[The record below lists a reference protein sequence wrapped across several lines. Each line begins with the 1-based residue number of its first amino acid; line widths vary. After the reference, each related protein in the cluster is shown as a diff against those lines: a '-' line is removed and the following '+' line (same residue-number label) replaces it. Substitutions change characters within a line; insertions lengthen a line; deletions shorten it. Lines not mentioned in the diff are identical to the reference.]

1 MTTQQ
6 VNSRRG
12 RQRNDAGAAA
22 VEFAI
27 VAPVLIL
34 LVIGMLEFSLF
45 MRDTLSAGA
54 SVRAGARIASTEA
67 GAGDAVCPSPLP
79 EPTFVCAPASMSPKL
94 AVTAVNVIQ
103 TSGAAMS
110 RDYVDFVWVY
120 KANALGWPG
129 SSTDAATAAPLCEVT
144 GHDCVKFV
152 WNRAADRYQYA
163 AGSWD
168 SSTIDACLMAI
179 DPGSG
184 KSVLNPDADSVGV
197 FMQATHP
204 FVTGL
209 FGLNAPIQSRAVL
222 RFDPLETRSCNG
234 NGIGRGGHQ

>member
-1 MTTQQ
+1 MANQQ
-6 VNSRRG
+6 GNSQPG

-34 LVIGMLEFSLF
+34 LVIGMLEFTLF

-54 SVRAGARIASTEA
+54 SVRAGARIASTRA
-67 GAGDAVCPSPLP
+67 GAGDAVCPNPLP
-79 EPTFVCAPASMSPKL
+79 EPSYVCAPANKSPKL
-94 AVTAVNVIQ
+94 AVDAVNVIQ
-103 TSGAAMS
+103 TSGAVMP
-110 RDYVDFVWVY
+110 RDYVNYVWVF

-129 SSTDAATAAPLCEVT
+129 NSADAATAGPLCDVV
-144 GHDCVKFV
+144 GNDCVKFV

-179 DPGSG
+179 DPDSG
-184 KSVLNPDADSVGV
+184 KRVLNSNSESVGV

-204 FVTGL
+204 FLTGF
-209 FGLNAPIQSRAVL
+209 FGLSVPIQSRAVL
-222 RFDPLETRSCNG
+222 RFDPLEARSCNG
-234 NGIGRGGHQ
+234 HGIGNGGHQ